1 MCSFGIWYLLLLN
14 TLLYFVLFNLKISQF
29 SRSPMSYQKI
39 ELSISL
45 SLDSPKLD
53 ESDFILLSVKYLE
66 KSLGKKREFAGFFE
80 DIERLYFKQNYKEA
94 IEKILDFCKKNESL
108 LSQKVVQR
116 LVEVAPRLKS
126 NPKDN
131 ESRRLYETLYADHLE
146 SVIKQESDLS
156 VFNEL
161 RDSYNAVKPEYAVTH
176 ETEIKTLDE
185 AKQFI
190 LSFVMLNDNVE
201 LPLKAQ
207 SERYPK
213 KDKSRE
219 ELGNTPSANP
229 GIMKPNSPNF
239 PDNLVPARDVPKIAI
254 NEKVVGGYSKTKPT
268 TPFVAS
274 LSGTTYS
281 LMVVLKDYI
290 EKHKTD
296 KDIEKKVN
304 QIINLWIS
312 SYIKEGYH
320 SYSEVVDVLTEPF
333 IQSTFDEANI
343 KLNYGVLDETHAEFR
358 KAQDYVF
365 GMTIRSAMHHELL
378 DRFKNKEK
386 LQVEV
391 KNFETVLNK
400 LNQNV
405 ENTGR
410 HRETLH
416 KLNEVFQDWSAGK
429 KSYDAFKSES
439 NQLIHD
445 IESEEQKSNRGLG
458 SMLKNLG
465 NYLLYLITFR
475 FLKED
480 YQKSSSPATM
490 LVTELKDRFEQI
502 DHLHKNSLSLKKVT
516 HPGPKNTSS
525 SDETADVR
533 KSAVDTDKPS
543 KKQDSEAKETLDSE
557 QLDEVQRQ
565 DDKSTRLQ

>member
-1 MCSFGIWYLLLLN
+1 M
-14 TLLYFVLFNLKISQF
+14 LYFVLFNLKISQF

-213 KDKSRE
+213 KDRSRE

>member
-1 MCSFGIWYLLLLN
+1 M
-14 TLLYFVLFNLKISQF
+14 LYFVLCNLKIGQF
-29 SRSPMSYQKI
+29 SRNPMSYQKI

-80 DIERLYFKQNYKEA
+80 DIERLYFQQNYKEA

-116 LVEVAPRLKS
+116 LVEVAPGLKS

-201 LPLKAQ
+201 LPLKAR

-213 KDKSRE
+213 KDRSRE

-333 IQSTFDEANI
+333 IQSIFDEANI

-386 LQVEV
+386 LQEEV

-405 ENTGR
+405 ENTDR
-410 HRETLH
+410 HRETLQ

-533 KSAVDTDKPS
+533 KSAVDTDKPG

>member
-1 MCSFGIWYLLLLN
+1 M
-14 TLLYFVLFNLKISQF
+14 LYFVLCNLKISQF
-29 SRSPMSYQKI
+29 SRNPMSYQKI

-80 DIERLYFKQNYKEA
+80 DLERLYFKQNYKEA

-108 LSQKVVQR
+108 LSQKVIQR
-116 LVEVAPRLKS
+116 LVEVAPKLKS

-213 KDKSRE
+213 KDRSRE
-219 ELGNTPSANP
+219 ELGSTPSANP

-254 NEKVVGGYSKTKPT
+254 NEKVVDGYSKTKPT

-333 IQSTFDEANI
+333 LQSIFDEANI

-378 DRFKNKEK
+378 DQFKNKEK
-386 LQVEV
+386 LQEEV

-429 KSYDAFKSES
+429 KSYDVFKSES

-445 IESEEQKSNRGLG
+445 IESEEQKSNRGFG

-480 YQKSSSPATM
+480 YPKSSSPVTT

-525 SDETADVR
+525 PDETADVR
-533 KSAVDTDKPS
+533 KSVVDTDKPS
-543 KKQDSEAKETLDSE
+543 KKQDSEAKEALDSE

-565 DDKSTRLQ
+565 DDKSARLQ

>member
-1 MCSFGIWYLLLLN
+1 M
-14 TLLYFVLFNLKISQF
+14 LYFVLCDLKINQF
-29 SRSPMSYQKI
+29 SRYPMSYQKI
-39 ELSISL
+39 ELNISL

-66 KSLGKKREFAGFFE
+66 KSLGKKKEFSVFFE
-80 DIERLYFKQNYKEA
+80 DIEKLYFKQNYKEA

-108 LSQKVVQR
+108 LSEQVVQR
-116 LVEVAPRLKS
+116 LAEVAPRLKS

-176 ETEIKTLDE
+176 ETEIKNLDE

-207 SERYPK
+207 SARYPK
-213 KDKSRE
+213 KDRSRE

-239 PDNLVPARDVPKIAI
+239 TDNLVPVRDVPKIAI

-281 LMVVLKDYI
+281 LMVVLTDYI

-333 IQSTFDEANI
+333 LQSIFDKANI
-343 KLNYGVLDETHAEFR
+343 KLNYGVLDDTHAEFR

-365 GMTIRSAMHHELL
+365 GLTIRSSMHHELQE
-378 DRFKNKEK
+378 RFKNKEK
-386 LQVEV
+386 LQEEV
-391 KNFETVLNK
+391 KNFESGLNK

-410 HRETLH
+410 HREALN
-416 KLNEVFQDWSAGK
+416 KLNEVFQDWSSGK

-465 NYLLYLITFR
+465 NYLLYLITLR

-480 YQKSSSPATM
+480 YPKPSSPVTM
-490 LVTELKDRFEQI
+490 LVTELRGTLEQI
-502 DHLHKNSLSLKKVT
+502 DHFHKTSLSLKKAT
-516 HPGPKNTSS
+516 QPDPKNTSPS
-525 SDETADVR
+525 GEITDVL
-533 KSAVDTDKPS
+533 KSAVDTDKLN
-543 KKQDSEAKETLDSE
+543 KNQESEVIKILDSE
-557 QLDEVQRQ
+557 QLEEERQ
-565 DDKSTRLQ
+565 DDKIARLQ

>member
-1 MCSFGIWYLLLLN
+1 M
-14 TLLYFVLFNLKISQF
+14 LYFVLYNLKIGQF

-201 LPLKAQ
+201 LSLKAQ

-213 KDKSRE
+213 KDRSRE

-239 PDNLVPARDVPKIAI
+239 SDNLVPARDVPKIAI

-386 LQVEV
+386 LQEEV

-543 KKQDSEAKETLDSE
+543 KKQNSEAKETLDSE

>member
-1 MCSFGIWYLLLLN
+1 M
-14 TLLYFVLFNLKISQF
+14 LYFVLCNLKISQF
-29 SRSPMSYQKI
+29 SRNPMSYQKI

-116 LVEVAPRLKS
+116 LVDIAPKLKS

-131 ESRRLYETLYADHLE
+131 ESRRFYETLYADHLE

-201 LPLKAQ
+201 LPLKAR

-213 KDKSRE
+213 KDRSRE

-239 PDNLVPARDVPKIAI
+239 PDNLVPTRDVPKIAI
-254 NEKVVGGYSKTKPT
+254 NEKVVDGYSKTKPT

-290 EKHKTD
+290 EKHKAD

-304 QIINLWIS
+304 QIMKLWIS

-333 IQSTFDEANI
+333 IQSIFDEANI
-343 KLNYGVLDETHAEFR
+343 KLNYGVLDKTHVEFR

-365 GMTIRSAMHHELL
+365 GMTSRAAMHHELL

-386 LQVEV
+386 LQEEV
-391 KNFETVLNK
+391 KNFESVLNK

-458 SMLKNLG
+458 SVLKNLG

-480 YQKSSSPATM
+480 YPKSSSPVTT

-516 HPGPKNTSS
+516 QPGPKNTSA

-533 KSAVDTDKPS
+533 KSAVDTDKPG

-565 DDKSTRLQ
+565 DDKITRLQ

>member
-1 MCSFGIWYLLLLN
+1 
-14 TLLYFVLFNLKISQF
+14 
-29 SRSPMSYQKI
+29 MSYQKI

-213 KDKSRE
+213 KDRSRE

>member
-1 MCSFGIWYLLLLN
+1 M
-14 TLLYFVLFNLKISQF
+14 LYFVLFNLKISQF

-213 KDKSRE
+213 KDRSRE

-320 SYSEVVDVLTEPF
+320 SYSEVVDVLTESF

>member
-213 KDKSRE
+213 KDRSRE

-516 HPGPKNTSS
+516 HPDYKNTSS

>member
-1 MCSFGIWYLLLLN
+1 M
-14 TLLYFVLFNLKISQF
+14 LYFVLYNLKISQF

-201 LPLKAQ
+201 LSLKAQ

-213 KDKSRE
+213 KDRSRE

-386 LQVEV
+386 LQEEV

-543 KKQDSEAKETLDSE
+543 KKQNSEAKETLDSE

>member
-1 MCSFGIWYLLLLN
+1 M
-14 TLLYFVLFNLKISQF
+14 LYFVLCNLKIGQF
-29 SRSPMSYQKI
+29 SRNPMSYQKI

-80 DIERLYFKQNYKEA
+80 DIERLYFQQNYKEA

-116 LVEVAPRLKS
+116 LVEVAPGLKS

-213 KDKSRE
+213 KDRSRE

-343 KLNYGVLDETHAEFR
+343 KLNYGVLDETHAEFC

-386 LQVEV
+386 LQEEV

-400 LNQNV
+400 LNQNF

-416 KLNEVFQDWSAGK
+416 KLNEVFQDWSTGK

-480 YQKSSSPATM
+480 YQKSSGPATM

-516 HPGPKNTSS
+516 HPGPKSTST

>member
-116 LVEVAPRLKS
+116 LVEVDPRLKS

-213 KDKSRE
+213 KDRSRE

>member
-1 MCSFGIWYLLLLN
+1 M
-14 TLLYFVLFNLKISQF
+14 LYFIVYILKINQF
-29 SRSPMSYQKI
+29 SRYPMSYQKI

-66 KSLGKKREFAGFFE
+66 KSLGKKKEFSVFFE
-80 DIERLYFKQNYKEA
+80 DIEKLYFKQNYKEA

-108 LSQKVVQR
+108 LSEQVVQR
-116 LVEVAPRLKS
+116 LAEVAPRLKS

-213 KDKSRE
+213 KDRSRE
-219 ELGNTPSANP
+219 ELGNTLSANP

-239 PDNLVPARDVPKIAI
+239 TDNLVPVRDVPKIAI

-281 LMVVLKDYI
+281 LMVVLTDYI

-333 IQSTFDEANI
+333 LQSIFDKANI
-343 KLNYGVLDETHAEFR
+343 KLNYGVLDDTHAEFR
-358 KAQDYVF
+358 KA
-365 GMTIRSAMHHELL
+365 
-378 DRFKNKEK
+378 
-386 LQVEV
+386 
-391 KNFETVLNK
+391 
-400 LNQNV
+400 
-405 ENTGR
+405 
-410 HRETLH
+410 
-416 KLNEVFQDWSAGK
+416 
-429 KSYDAFKSES
+429 
-439 NQLIHD
+439 
-445 IESEEQKSNRGLG
+445 
-458 SMLKNLG
+458 
-465 NYLLYLITFR
+465 
-475 FLKED
+475 
-480 YQKSSSPATM
+480 
-490 LVTELKDRFEQI
+490 
-502 DHLHKNSLSLKKVT
+502 
-516 HPGPKNTSS
+516 
-525 SDETADVR
+525 
-533 KSAVDTDKPS
+533 
-543 KKQDSEAKETLDSE
+543 
-557 QLDEVQRQ
+557 
-565 DDKSTRLQ
+565 

>member
-213 KDKSRE
+213 KDRSRE

-320 SYSEVVDVLTEPF
+320 SYSEVVDVLTESF